1 MKNPI
6 EAFHKIRQFFITYL
20 ETAFRIGD
28 DEIQAMRRELL
39 EQSGTLCAE
48 PMLEPLP
55 NYENSGV
62 RLDDLLD
69 EALGREWLP
78 NFSLAER
85 QAFVDLALC
94 GLLPALPGEPGKAK
108 FNLYSHQLEMLRKGV
123 ARGTPG
129 IVTSGTGSGKTESFL
144 LPILAALAREAVTWP
159 KGAPNEEPH
168 WWALDEAEPRY
179 RRDTPFEAS
188 ARPKGIRALILYPM
202 NALVEDQMV
211 RLRRAFDS
219 PEASA
224 AMARH
229 FGHNRIYFGRYTSA
243 TPVTGWHRHP
253 RVHNRAEANS
263 SRERVKALRA
273 YLRDLAATQDEIER
287 MVAEAGDESISTV
300 NDLRYNFAN
309 PTGNEMV
316 DRWSMQRNPPDIL
329 ISNTSMLSTMLV
341 REIDEPI
348 FEQTKAWLESSADA
362 YFYLVIDELHLQRGS
377 PGTEVANL
385 IRMLLIRLGLHRPAH
400 RHKLR
405 ILCSSAS
412 LPLDDLNASKS
423 LEYLWGFFRSAGLAR
438 DGQMPDWESAI
449 VQGREISL
457 VPPAN
462 AADPL
467 AVCEALETLRASLSD
482 QAVDESMRPVWA
494 NACHALGLPVDSS
507 SPLFRIA
514 EEAVT
519 QAGMLLQWGCGKD
532 ERTVRATSISDI
544 ALRLFGE
551 ASLGSK
557 AVGLLVWLRGCTDD
571 WRTLFSMPFPDT
583 RSVPRFRVHAFIRAL
598 EGLFVAPSPVCPSIH
613 GAERSRAL
621 FSDLSIESGERYGKQ
636 SSGAQ
641 GMRRVEL
648 LYCEC
653 CGTLFYGGKKGR
665 ESHDHIELSP
675 NDPDTDLLPERVKG
689 QLVND
694 RSAEDYALFMP
705 VVSRFPPF
713 GDERISA
720 EDAQGTWSPALL
732 DMRTAT
738 LCLTPASA
746 NCDYQVPGYYY
757 YTNPAS
763 FNGTRDQR
771 SPADPGT
778 ALPFQCPAC
787 GISYRNKI
795 YRNSPIRGFRTG
807 FSKMSQLLS
816 SSLMGQLKVDSPS
829 AADRFV
835 AFSDSRQDAARTAL
849 DLEGGHHDDIRREVL
864 VRTIGRVDGSATSI
878 QELDA
883 QIAAYDDLILELT
896 SKLKTASDPEQIR
909 RARMVAIEEQS
920 ALSAQRSQALCDSVP
935 LSKVLPN
942 IQPQPGQPVGE
953 LLEAFIRLG
962 IHPTDRVGI
971 APFPER
977 VPGLQIND
985 QFAWQQLFQRSTY
998 GWAWAQRQGM
1008 DSTIQLAAQQLSEKL
1023 ERLVGET
1030 VFNPTYFSLEEAGWG
1045 YPCLPLAGGK
1055 KRVELEKFD
1064 ALMRIISDDY
1074 RVVPNAYTPE
1084 RPWDAPGDV
1093 RGRLKRYVEKV
1104 FPSTWRD
1111 ILAELLGLLTNA
1123 GHPHGFLKVRELHF
1137 RHVGADG
1144 AYWRCAQC
1152 GRVHLHR
1159 GTGYCTRCAD
1169 PLPADASGT
1178 VQALRQSN
1186 YLSRRILDSAGLYRL
1201 RAEELTGITSNPAAR
1216 LRRFK
1221 GILINDDDDI
1231 LPQANPMLEVDR
1243 GLDRDARLVD
1253 VLSVTT
1259 TMEVGVDIGDLRAVF
1274 EANMP
1279 PQRFNYQQRVGR
1291 AGRRGQAYSFVLTV
1305 CRNKSH
1311 DLHYFRHPE
1320 SITGD
1325 APPPP
1330 FLSTG
1335 LRQIPERV
1343 IRKHWC
1349 VEAFRTMR
1357 RQWIGQWPGDA
1368 LRSSPDNHG
1377 EFIRVADIPQPPAPW
1392 FERLADAL
1400 TALLPLRDVMI
1411 EECVGHSQSLLQE
1424 ISQHLTVQQVI
1435 DEIKSVARNPALQGL
1450 GLAEGLAESGL
1461 FPMYGMPTRVRNLV
1475 TKLAMNKRGK
1485 VEAVTM
1491 DRDID
1496 IAIQEFAPGR
1506 QLVKDKRTYLTAGF
1520 AGGRVAVSPSGE
1532 VKALD
1537 SRLGEPKELAECSVC
1552 LLLNPASGGVPL
1564 APTCRFCQ
1572 ASMDGARV
1580 FTAYVPDEFVTTL
1593 MPRPYDDRIDEVL
1606 TRASRVSI
1614 AFAEAIPVESV
1625 YHTNVRV
1632 GFSDGVNLVR
1642 LNRGEYIDGQ
1652 WQGFTAQKGNL
1663 TTYVDDQGHARRVTV
1678 EDLWI
1683 SPQVIEMDTGST
1695 QIQSRF
1701 RGVPVKEQ
1709 GFYLAAEKRTSSLV
1723 LEMARPNPNL
1733 QLRRAALAGE
1743 DALSPGVRAGAISAC
1758 VLLVDFVSKNYFD
1771 VDPGEFEILAPK
1783 IRNSPT
1789 GDTLVLQLAD
1799 QLVNG
1804 SGFCNQLAQPD
1815 NQGRRLVVDAVRA
1828 LLNPVVQPDF
1838 LVDILSEPHA
1848 SKCFS
1853 GCYRCIHRYGNQ
1865 QYHGLLDW
1873 RLGLNTL
1880 QALLDDAFLAGL
1892 DKDYSAPGLRDWLSM
1907 AERLAVEAATLFN
1920 MRVEHIDGL
1929 PLIEL
1934 APRRWGV
1941 VVHPFWS
1948 RDGLMSFRTLVAD
1961 FETDLDAPL
1970 EMLST
1975 FDLVR
1980 RMGELIPMLRSGSDL
1995 SAGLG
2000 DQMGLG
2006 K

>member
-6 EAFHKIRQFFITYL
+6 EAFHNIRQFFITYL

-28 DEIQAMRRELL
+28 DEIQAIRRELL

-62 RLDDLLD
+62 RLDDLLG
-69 EALGREWLP
+69 EALGTKWLP

-85 QAFVDLALC
+85 QAFVDLALS
-94 GLLPALPGEPGKAK
+94 GLLPALPGAPGKAK
-108 FNLYSHQLEMLRKGV
+108 FNLYAHQLEMLRKGV
-123 ARGTPG
+123 TQGAPG

-144 LPILAALAREAVTWP
+144 LPILAAIAKEAVTWP
-159 KGAPNEEPH
+159 QGAPNDEPH
-168 WWALDEAEPRY
+168 WWAQDEGAPRF
-179 RRDTPFEAS
+179 RRDAPFEAS
-188 ARPKGIRALILYPM
+188 TRPKGIRALILYPM

-253 RVHNRAEANS
+253 RVHGSTEANNS
-263 SRERVKALRA
+263 QERVKALRT

-287 MVAEAGDESISTV
+287 MVAEAVGESNSTV
-300 NDLRYNFAN
+300 KDLRYNFAS
-309 PTGNEMV
+309 PSGNEMV

-348 FEQTKAWLESSADA
+348 FEHTRAWLESSDDA

-400 RHKLR
+400 QHKLR

-438 DGQMPDWESAI
+438 DGQLSDWQSAI
-449 VQGREISL
+449 VPGREIPL
-457 VPPAN
+457 VPPSK

-467 AVCEALETLRASLSD
+467 EVCEALEALQASLSD
-482 QAVDESMRPVWA
+482 QTVDENMRPVWV
-494 NACHALGLPVDSS
+494 NACRALGLSVDGS
-507 SPLFRIA
+507 SPLFHIA

-519 QAGMLLQWGCGKD
+519 QAGLLLQWGCGKD
-532 ERTVRATSISDI
+532 DRTVRATSVSDI
-544 ALRLFGE
+544 AFRLFG
-551 ASLGSK
+551 GGGQGPTK
-557 AVGLLVWLRGCTDD
+557 AVGLLVWLRGCTDH
-571 WRTLFSMPFPDT
+571 WRILFSMPFPDT
-583 RSVPRFRVHAFIRAL
+583 KGVPRFRVHAFIRAL
-598 EGLFVAPSPVCPSIH
+598 EGLFVAPSPVPPSVH
-613 GAERSRAL
+613 GSERSRAL

-636 SSGAQ
+636 SNGAQ

-665 ESHDHIELSP
+665 ESHDFIELSP
-675 NDPDTDLLPERVKG
+675 NDPDTELLPERVKG
-689 QLVND
+689 HLVND

-713 GDERISA
+713 GDERIW
-720 EDAQGTWSPALL
+720 EDAQGRWRPAVL

-738 LCLTPASA
+738 LSLASA
-746 NCDYQVPGYYY
+746 VANSDFQVPGYYY
-757 YTNPAS
+757 YTDAAS
-763 FNGTRDQR
+763 FNGMRDQR

-816 SSLMGQLKVDSPS
+816 SSLMGQLKVDSTS
-829 AADRFV
+829 VGDRFV

-864 VRTIGRVDGSATSI
+864 VRAIGRAGGGATSI
-878 QELDA
+878 QDLDA

-896 SKLKTASDPEQIR
+896 AKLRTASDPEQVR
-909 RARMVAIEEQS
+909 RARMTAIQEQGD
-920 ALSAQRSQALCDSVP
+920 LSAQRSQALCDSVL

-942 IQPQPGQPVGE
+942 PQPRPGQPVGE
-953 LLEAFIRLG
+953 LLEAFIQLG

-977 VPGLQIND
+977 VPGLQVND
-985 QFAWQQLFQRSTY
+985 QFAWQQLFERSAN

-1008 DSTIQLAAQQLSEKL
+1008 DSTIQLAAQQLAEKL

-1045 YPCLPLAGGK
+1045 YPCLPLDGGK
-1055 KRVELEKFD
+1055 KRAELERFD

-1074 RVVPNAYTPE
+1074 RVVPNAYAPE
-1084 RPWDAPGDV
+1084 HPWDVPGDV

-1104 FPSTWRD
+1104 FPATWKE
-1111 ILAELLGLLTNA
+1111 ILSELLGLLTKA

-1137 RHVGADG
+1137 RHVAADSS
-1144 AYWRCAQC
+1144 YWRCAQC

-1178 VQALRQSN
+1178 VQALRQGN
-1186 YLSRRILDSAGLYRL
+1186 YLSRRILDSAGVYRL

-1231 LPQANPMLEVDR
+1231 LPQANPMLDVDR

-1357 RQWIGQWPGDA
+1357 RQWTGQWPGDE

-1377 EFIRVADIPQPPAPW
+1377 EFIRIADIPQPPAPW
-1392 FERLADAL
+1392 FERLAEAL
-1400 TALLPLRDVMI
+1400 TALLPVRDEMI
-1411 EECVGHSQSLLQE
+1411 EQCVGHSPALAQE
-1424 ISQHLTVQQVI
+1424 INQHLTVQQVM

-1475 TKLAMNKRGK
+1475 TKLAMDKRGK

-1491 DRDID
+1491 GRDID

-1520 AGGRVAVSPSGE
+1520 AGGRVAAAPSGE

-1537 SRLGEPKELAECSVC
+1537 TRLGERRELAECSVC
-1552 LLLNPASGGVPL
+1552 QLLNPASGGLPL
-1564 APTCRFCQ
+1564 VPTCRFCQ

-1580 FTAYVPDEFVTTL
+1580 FAAYVPDEFVTTL
-1593 MPRPYDDRIDEVL
+1593 LPRPYDDRIDEVL

-1614 AFAEAIPVESV
+1614 AFADAIPAESV
-1625 YHTNVRV
+1625 ADMNVRV
-1632 GFSDGVNLVR
+1632 GFNDGVTLVR
-1642 LNRGEYIDGQ
+1642 LNRGEYTDGQ
-1652 WQGFTAQKGNL
+1652 WQGFTAQRGNL
-1663 TTYVDDQGHARRVTV
+1663 TTYVDDHGHDRRVDV
-1678 EDLWI
+1678 KNVWI
-1683 SPQVIEMDTGST
+1683 SSQVIDMDTGIT

-1723 LEMARPNPNL
+1723 LEMERLNPSL
-1733 QLRRAALAGE
+1733 QLRRAVLAGE
-1743 DALSPGVRAGAISAC
+1743 DSLSPGFRAGAISAC
-1758 VLLVDFVSKNYFD
+1758 VLLVDFVSKHYFD

-1783 IRNSPT
+1783 IRNSPV

-1815 NQGRRLVVDAVRA
+1815 NQGRRLVADAILA
-1828 LLNPVVQPDF
+1828 LLNPAAQPDF
-1838 LVDILSEPHA
+1838 LADILSESHA

-1873 RLGLNTL
+1873 RLGLDTL
-1880 QALLDDAFLAGL
+1880 QTLLDDTFLAGL
-1892 DKDYSAPGLRDWLSM
+1892 DGDYSSPGLRDWLAM
-1907 AERLAVEAATLFN
+1907 AERLAVEAASLFN
-1920 MRVEHIDGL
+1920 MRVEHVDGL

-1934 APRRWGV
+1934 APRRWGA

-1948 RDGLMSFRTLVAD
+1948 RDGLMSFRPLVAD

-1980 RMGELIPMLRSGSDL
+1980 RMGELIPRLRSGSAW

-2000 DQMGLG
+2000 DPMGLG
-2006 K
+2006 R